1 MEATALQIL
10 NQVQS
15 YLEEIF
21 TQKEPASGKLYTVP
35 TLALTFGIANTGS
48 VRNQLY
54 FINEYVS
61 SPTELAV
68 VLHFDPAFA
77 KKDTREQSILWGTQH
92 GAQEQSKQTQIAQW
106 EKEKKA
112 HRPFTGP
119 EEVDDIYGIGYERL
133 GPDSIVGDVPF
144 GKELSQWAYWSES
157 DVLHVF
163 FPYALPTSYEETGDV
178 FARYNAARE
187 KKTFFEFA
195 KECVPRGSFYET
207 LGPFLSNNAFQTLI
221 LYNCAYYLTR
231 GPQQKNGELIP
242 RYITQNEHYE
252 AMCELLYLVTNCA
265 IPKKTV
271 LDTEFQHQHGTPAYV
286 HPKSETVTYGTIT
299 GTQYPLDETTA
310 FRQKVGGR
318 RRRRTRCRRMRST
331 HKKKT

>member
-1 MEATALQIL
+1 MEETSAIQLL
-10 NQVQS
+10 HQVQS
-15 YLEEIF
+15 YLEEIRTRNDQAF
-21 TQKEPASGKLYTVP
+21 GKLYTVP

-54 FINEYVS
+54 FINEHVS

-77 KKDTREQSILWGTQH
+77 KKEVLLGTQR
-92 GAQEQSKQTQIAQW
+92 GAQEQSKQARVTQW
-106 EKEKKA
+106 RREGSS
-112 HRPFTGP
+112 FMNVDD
-119 EEVDDIYGIGYERL
+119 VDDIYGFGYERL
-133 GPDSIVGDVPF
+133 GPDSIVGDVPL

-195 KECVPRGSFYET
+195 TECVPRGSFYET

-252 AMCELLYLVTNCA
+252 AMCELLYLVKNCS

-286 HPKSETVTYGTIT
+286 HPKSKKVTYGIMT